1 MKIEFDAERHSE
13 VFIRLN
19 EQWITKYF
27 ALEEGD
33 RNLAKHPF
41 KIVEDG
47 GHILSLTDSG
57 RIVGVCAL
65 FRDKDNPKLLQ
76 LARMAVEP
84 EAHGKGYGNALME
97 AALQRAKEMG
107 ATDVLLYTNTVLSP
121 AVALY
126 RKFGFRTVSEG
137 PHPLYARCNIVMEKS
152 LEPA

>member
-1 MKIEFDAERHSE
+1 M
-13 VFIRLN
+13 
-19 EQWITKYF
+19 
-27 ALEEGD
+27 
-33 RNLAKHPF
+33 
-41 KIVEDG
+41 
-47 GHILSLTDSG
+47 
-57 RIVGVCAL
+57 VGVCAL

-97 AALQRAKEMG
+97 AALQRAQEMG
-107 ATDVLLYTNTVLSP
+107 ATDVRLYTNTVLGP